1 MTMTFAIYTDYRA
14 NKKVPYEYELIQADD
29 LLEAIYKADE
39 LWKVK
44 TEEDEKAVY
53 LMRIMQKEGKTERKE
68 GYREEKYRAVLCR
81 RSFGWHLND
90 AANSEGEHIVTRCFN
105 KDISWFE

>member
-1 MTMTFAIYTDYRA
+1 MTFVIYTDYRA
-14 NKKVPYEYELIQADD
+14 NKKVPYEYELIQAAD

-44 TEEDEKAVY
+44 TEDDEKAVY
-53 LMRIMQKEGKTERKE
+53 LMRIMQRESKAERKD

-81 RSFGWHLND
+81 RSFGWHLNSPEY
-90 AANSEGEHIVTRCFN
+90 SEGEHSVTRCFN
-105 KDISWFE
+105 KDIQWFE

>member
-1 MTMTFAIYTDYRA
+1 MTFAIYTDYRA
-14 NKKVPYEYELIQADD
+14 NKKIPYEYELVQAAD

-44 TEEDEKAVY
+44 TEDDEKAVY

-81 RSFGWHLND
+81 RSSGWHLND
-90 AANSEGEHIVTRCFN
+90 KANSEGEHIVTRCFN

>member
-1 MTMTFAIYTDYRA
+1 MKFVIYTDYRA
-14 NKKVPYEYELIQADD
+14 NKKTPYEYELIEAAD

-44 TEEDEKAVY
+44 TEDDEKAVY

-90 AANSEGEHIVTRCFN
+90 MKNSESEHTTTRCFN